1 MRIILASK
9 SPRRRELMNLI
20 GVEYEVLVSDTEEEW
35 DDSLSI
41 EENSKEIAYRK
52 AKDIYNNTQGDRL
65 IISADTIVVKNG
77 EVFGKPKTR
86 DEAIKMIRKLQ
97 GGMHTVYTSLTVI
110 SEYRDEYKEYKE
122 IYPTDIYVKKMEDY
136 EILKYI
142 DSYNV
147 YDKAGAY
154 AIQSPFAMYIEK
166 IDGDY
171 YSVVGLPINRVYDFL
186 KQNELL

>member
-20 GVEYEVLVSDTEEEW
+20 GVEYEVLVSDTEEKW

-77 EVFGKPKTR
+77 EVFGKPKNR

>member
-1 MRIILASK
+1 MRVILASK
-9 SPRRRELMNLI
+9 SPRRRELMSVM
-20 GVEYEVLVSDTEEEW
+20 GVEYEVLVSDAEEKW
-35 DDSLSI
+35 DNSLSI
-41 EENSKEIAYRK
+41 EENSKEIAYQK
-52 AKDIYNNTQGDRL
+52 AKDVYNNTQGDRL
-65 IISADTIVVKNG
+65 IISADTIVVKDG

-86 DEAIKMIRKLQ
+86 EEAIKMIRKLQ

-110 SEYRDEYKEYKE
+110 SEYRDDYKEYKE
-122 IYPTDIYVKKMEDY
+122 IHPTDIYVKKMEDY
-136 EILKYI
+136 EILKYV

-171 YSVVGLPINRVYDFL
+171 YSVVGLPISRVYDFL